1 MSSGIKTREW
11 KVSRAFKSIGSG
23 TTPKSGTSE
32 YYDEGSINWLITG
45 DLNDGEITATSKKI
59 TPKAVSDYST
69 LKTYPANSLV
79 IAMYGATIAKVGLLK
94 IPTTVNQACC
104 VLVPSKRIDPRY
116 AYYYFLS
123 SKRKLID
130 LGSGG
135 GQPNISQDVVRSFKI
150 TLPEKSEQKKMVNY
164 LDTKTQTLD
173 KILTAK
179 NHTHTHLSEL
189 RQAIITNAVLGT
201 GGAGMNLQNT
211 NIPWIGKIPAHWQVE
226 KIKGVADIV
235 LGKMLQSTEKEGYVL
250 KPYLRAQNIRWE
262 KVDVSGVNEMW
273 FSPNEISQYRLK
285 EGDILVSEGGEVGR
299 AAMWHNE
306 LDECYIQNSV
316 NRLRVHKKKILPEY
330 LLYVLE
336 SYGQAKVFENTVN
349 RVSIAHL
356 TREKL
361 KEYAIPLP
369 PLDEQR
375 EIVANIQK
383 RLSNIDKAD
392 ALLQKSINQL
402 EEYRSSLISNVVGG
416 KVEV

>member
-189 RQAIITNAVLGT
+189 RQAIITNAVRTGGAIMNAPKVRLKSIAKIYNGATPKSDNLEYWNGDIAWATPVDMSKLSGKFIKSTQRTITQAGYASCNTTLLQPGNIVISNRAPIGLVAINDVPLCTNQGCKAMKIDSTKIDVVYLYYVLSSMTDDLNNLGT
-201 GGAGMNLQNT
+201 GTTFM
-211 NIPWIGKIPAHWQVE
+211 
-226 KIKGVADIV
+226 
-235 LGKMLQSTEKEGYVL
+235 
-250 KPYLRAQNIRWE
+250 
-262 KVDVSGVNEMW
+262 
-273 FSPNEISQYRLK
+273 EISSESLK
-285 EGDILVSEGGEVGR
+285 NIE
-299 AAMWHNE
+299 
-306 LDECYIQNSV
+306 
-316 NRLRVHKKKILPEY
+316 
-330 LLYVLE
+330 
-336 SYGQAKVFENTVN
+336 
-349 RVSIAHL
+349 
-356 TREKL
+356 
-361 KEYAIPLP
+361 IPLP
-369 PLDEQR
+369 TLGEQR
-375 EIVANIQK
+375 KIAEVLDAKIANLDNADSK
-383 RLSNIDKAD
+383 LSASVK
-392 ALLQKSINQL
+392 LL

-416 KVEV
+416 KVEI